1 MTNRYI
7 SSYSRNKFKVRD
19 RITGQETTI
28 NMSEDVAEVYTDAI
42 KQTNY
47 NLRETKHGKVQIR
60 SLNDLQLWLNSTT
73 KEDKRQWGDIPP
85 SEINWEKPKPKV
97 LNNDNNKL
105 NKILGL
111 KQYEQ

>member
-19 RITGQETTI
+19 RLTGQETTI

-73 KEDKRQWGDIPP
+73 KEDKRRWGDIPP

-97 LNNDNNKL
+97 LNNDDNKL

-111 KQYEQ
+111 KQYE